1 MTITPIESIHESQ
14 ILFARYADINMSQR
28 NKYFGSMFLRRQG
41 EARQSTLFQ
50 PPRRGKATPYQ

>member
-41 EARQSTLFQ
+41 EAINPL
-50 PPRRGKATPYQ
+50 PAA